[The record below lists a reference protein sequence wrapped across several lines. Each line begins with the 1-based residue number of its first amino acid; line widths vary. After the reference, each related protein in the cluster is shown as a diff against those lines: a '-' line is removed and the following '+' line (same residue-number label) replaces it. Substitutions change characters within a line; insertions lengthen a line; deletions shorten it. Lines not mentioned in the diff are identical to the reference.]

1 MTDSA
6 HMFASSLDVQCSK
19 SCSCSSGGKGVGGG
33 DGEPS
38 SFITAITPFLEVVGG
53 WWERGVGG
61 VCYFVNKFTQMNVP

>member
-1 MTDSA
+1 M
-6 HMFASSLDVQCSK
+6 
-19 SCSCSSGGKGVGGG
+19 VGREGEGG

-61 VCYFVNKFTQMNVP
+61 GGGGGGCYFVNKFTQINVP

>member
-1 MTDSA
+1 ML
-6 HMFASSLDVQCSK
+6 MFK
-19 SCSCSSGGKGVGGG
+19 WWEGGGGG

-61 VCYFVNKFTQMNVP
+61 VCYFVNKFTQMHVP